1 MKTLEQERSN
11 YAFECVSKIKG
22 KPFEKDASSLI
33 SKLGT
38 LILTNGLGNTLAF
51 LFAKGKDHHLEVIA
65 IISNWLFRQGGQNL
79 GITRDDLKNKD
90 KKDKKIEEIM
100 KRLVLDVSVEQYM
113 YYTDETLR
121 LVNWLRRFS
130 DAMLESGGENEQ
142 G

>member
-11 YAFECVSKIKG
+11 YAFESVSKIKG

-65 IISNWLFRQGGQNL
+65 IISNWLFRQDGQNP

-100 KRLVLDVSVEQYM
+100 KRLVLNTSVEQYM
-113 YYTDETLR
+113 YYTEETLR

-130 DAMLESGGENEQ
+130 DAMLESGGENE
-142 G
+142 